1 MQQVRR
7 LGKLQAHSSVLMV
20 CDVQERFR
28 SVITHMPSV
37 LHVARTMVKAAPLL
51 RVPVL
56 VTEQNPKRLGRTAS
70 ELGVDETEGVRVF
83 EKLKFSMLTD
93 EVRQTLERD
102 HPERKDVLLLG
113 IEVRPSYRAISE
125 GAWLTNL
132 SGAPTT
138 LQAHVCV
145 LQTVLDLL
153 EGGYNVHVLADGT
166 SSSRQADRLLAL
178 QRFSQAGAYVT
189 TSESALFQLMQSA
202 EHPSFKAI
210 SALVKEERPDSGLSR
225 L

>member
-113 IEVRPSYRAISE
+113 IE
-125 GAWLTNL
+125 
-132 SGAPTT
+132 
-138 LQAHVCV
+138 AHVCV